1 MNKVA
6 FYVIDR
12 RRSNTSNSE
21 LKEVEGEEDD
31 MSGEDWVYI
40 ENISLDYAFAQS
52 VLFKVPNLNRD
63 SCLLP

>member
-1 MNKVA
+1 MSKVA

-12 RRSNTSNSE
+12 RRNNTANSE

-31 MSGEDWVYI
+31 MSGEEWVYI

-52 VLFKVPNLNRD
+52 VLFKVANLL
-63 SCLLP
+63 SSSLLS